1 MYYYGKVNIEEVIT
15 MINKEDVL
23 RSLAEALD
31 QLNDEC
37 RSYLIG
43 YAEGV
48 IAGRQAQVPG
58 GAG

>member
-1 MYYYGKVNIEEVIT
+1 MPDK
-15 MINKEDVL
+15 KDVL

-31 QLNDEC
+31 QLTDES

-48 IAGRQAQVPG
+48 IAGRQAQ
-58 GAG
+58 ARA

>member
-1 MYYYGKVNIEEVIT
+1 MLEK
-15 MINKEDVL
+15 KDVL

-31 QLNDEC
+31 MLNDEC

-48 IAGRQAQVPG
+48 IAGRQARA
-58 GAG
+58 GA